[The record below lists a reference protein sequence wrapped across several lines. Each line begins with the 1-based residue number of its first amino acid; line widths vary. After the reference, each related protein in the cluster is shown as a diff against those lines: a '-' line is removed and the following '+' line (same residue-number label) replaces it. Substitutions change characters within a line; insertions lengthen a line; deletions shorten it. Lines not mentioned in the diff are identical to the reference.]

1 MSFVPTSLVTSGR
14 VSAKAHVNIALIK
27 YWGKAPKRNPLEA
40 NLPAVP
46 SLSLTLDALWTETQ
60 IRFDPQAPS
69 DHGTLNGETMSEES
83 ILRCRPVLDRVRQLA
98 DVRSPFA
105 ITSQNHVP
113 TAAGLASS
121 ASGMAALAAAA
132 SRCAG
137 LHDETGE
144 SLSEL
149 ARIGSGSASR
159 SIFGGWAT
167 WEGASAAAL
176 APPDHWDLSVVIAV
190 VDSGPKSIGS
200 REAMTSTA
208 LTSPYFDGWVTS
220 AHATYERAIR
230 AVKEKNLV
238 QLIEAMEV
246 STMRMHACAMGAA
259 PPILYWQP
267 TSLAVI
273 RKVEALRQSGPM
285 CGWTM
290 DAGPN
295 VKIVCHSEDA
305 EQVATSLSTIAGVQQ
320 VLTARPGPGISIE
333 VGQG

>member
-1 MSFVPTSLVTSGR
+1 MSFTSTSLVTSGS
-14 VSAKAHVNIALIK
+14 VTAKAHVNIALIK

-46 SLSLTLDALWTETQ
+46 SLSLTLDALWTETE
-60 IRFDPQAPS
+60 IRFDPQAAS
-69 DHGTLNGETMSEES
+69 DHGTLNGEAMSEAS
-83 ILRCRPVLDRVRQLA
+83 LLRCRPVLARVRQLA
-98 DVRSPFA
+98 DVQSPFV
-105 ITSQNHVP
+105 ITSHNHVP

-137 LHDETGE
+137 LHDAVGD

-200 REAMTSTA
+200 RQAMTATA

-220 AHATYERAIR
+220 AHATYEQGVR
-230 AVKEKNLV
+230 AVKEKNLA
-238 QLIEAMEV
+238 QLIDAMEV
-246 STMRMHACAMGAA
+246 STMRMHACAMGAS

-295 VKIVCHSEDA
+295 VKIVCQTEDA
-305 EQVATSLSTIAGVQQ
+305 EHVASTLRTVDGVQQ
-320 VLTARPGPGISIE
+320 VITAQPGPGIAIQ
-333 VGQG
+333 VGNG